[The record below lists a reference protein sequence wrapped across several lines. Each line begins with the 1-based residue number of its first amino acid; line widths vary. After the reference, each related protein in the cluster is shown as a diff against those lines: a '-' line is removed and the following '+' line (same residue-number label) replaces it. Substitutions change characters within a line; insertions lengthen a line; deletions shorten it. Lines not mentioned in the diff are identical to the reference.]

1 MILFETSIL
10 TLFSPKYKVYCGPE
24 NDGKSL
30 FADSCEKCPQ
40 EESKCGG
47 RYASCQWTN
56 RKCIIDERA
65 SESFIFD

>member
-47 RYASCQWTN
+47 LYASCQWTN
-56 RKCIIDERA
+56 QKCIIDE